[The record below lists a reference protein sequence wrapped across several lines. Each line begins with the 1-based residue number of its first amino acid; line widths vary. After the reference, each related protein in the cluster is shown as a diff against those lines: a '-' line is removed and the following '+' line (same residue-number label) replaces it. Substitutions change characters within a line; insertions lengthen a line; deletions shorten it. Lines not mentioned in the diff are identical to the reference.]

1 MKKTRITAII
11 ASLAI
16 CISAGTVPFRADA
29 FQYISDNALHE
40 FDSNETVYVRIT
52 FSFDHALRNEVN
64 ESAKIKAQEL
74 YDEFMEGVDV
84 TNYQE
89 KLEGEHY
96 GVTITFD
103 PEHQPSDHEK
113 ALYSYQ
119 ELFKAR
125 ILECTRDEMFSELK
139 KKLGDEMLAELGV
152 TPDED
157 TIYSGWGNVICR
169 MDQEQI
175 EKAKQSEKVGTITVE
190 DDWTGDFTASN
201 GSIGQYVGTP
211 TNTYIETNSLVVTSV
226 DTSTTVVPQISNNE
240 EPSFYCPDCGR
251 TVPISERIS
260 GPLRSICRD
269 CYEAGHYIGTTASM
283 RTTNTT
289 TTTVTTSDTGL
300 ANQTNSTTVTIPPL
314 NADIVFKDE
323 EIILKV
329 GEEKSFEY
337 TVTGAEYVSFFSISD
352 IRIVNN
358 TFSDGKG
365 VITLKTS
372 RYSWGDD
379 MVCTLR
385 SGEAFVE
392 KLIPVHVAEPTTFY
406 CPDCGRTVPISER
419 ISGPLRS
426 ICRDCYEAGH
436 YIGTTAPMRT
446 TNTTTTTVTT
456 SDTGLAN
463 QTNSTTV
470 TVPPLNADIV
480 FKDEEIMLEVGK
492 EKEFEYTVTGAD
504 VVSFFTNGRFKVV
517 NNTYSNGKGVV
528 TLKASSFSY
537 ANSLI
542 CTLRSGEAFVEK
554 IIPVHIAESTTFI
567 CPKCKREMPVSE
579 RIDGPYWWI
588 CRECYEIQPIGSTS
602 PQDTDITT
610 TSTTTVT
617 IDPRSTT
624 APKELC
630 ESGDANLDGQTTVAD
645 AAAILQYIGN
655 RDKYQL
661 TDQGKK
667 NADVDGVKGITPNDA
682 LAIMKWD
689 SFENR

>member
-1 MKKTRITAII
+1 MKKTRIAAII
-11 ASLAI
+11 ASIAI

-103 PEHQPSDHEK
+103 PEHQPLDHEK

-269 CYEAGHYIGTTASM
+269 CYEAGHYIGTTAPM

-323 EIILKV
+323 KINLEI
-329 GEEKSFEY
+329 
-337 TVTGAEYVSFFSISD
+337 
-352 IRIVNN
+352 
-358 TFSDGKG
+358 
-365 VITLKTS
+365 
-372 RYSWGDD
+372 
-379 MVCTLR
+379 
-385 SGEAFVE
+385 
-392 KLIPVHVAEPTTFY
+392 
-406 CPDCGRTVPISER
+406 
-419 ISGPLRS
+419 
-426 ICRDCYEAGH
+426 
-436 YIGTTAPMRT
+436 
-446 TNTTTTTVTT
+446 
-456 SDTGLAN
+456 
-463 QTNSTTV
+463 
-470 TVPPLNADIV
+470 
-480 FKDEEIMLEVGK
+480 GK

-554 IIPVHIAESTTFI
+554 IIPVHIAEPTTFI

-588 CRECYEIQPIGSTS
+588 CRECYEIQPIGSTR
-602 PQDTDITT
+602 PQDANITT

-630 ESGDANLDGQTTVAD
+630 ESGDVNLDGQTTIAD
-645 AAAILQYIGN
+645 AVAILQYIGN

>member
-1 MKKTRITAII
+1 MKKAMQLLAALTSVTLFSAAVIMPMRVNADDNYFVSDTVEPTTAAFEEETNTSYDHRDYEVCYSISFVDSITGKLVDNVEAKLCKIETKYLTGQRSPSGELEIVDGWNSSDESVYTTKWYPAIDDYAYIVIVDELPDGYIYAHQSGLLIRLDSSYQTGEVDFKISLNRGEPDIPRDYPLNGTFSMDIDVKDADNNNIIKNVECELVDEQTGEVLASWNTSEHEKMHFESLEYKFNTRINQETGAKTYAVKIKNMPDDYKIYPSYASGENGTAAQRIGYSMFYI
-11 ASLAI
+11 YHHNNKLSFTIPLFKVED
-16 CISAGTVPFRADA
+16 VPIVTNTAA
-29 FQYISDNALHE
+29 TQVSSMLTN
-40 FDSNETVYVRIT
+40 TT
-52 FSFDHALRNEVN
+52 T
-64 ESAKIKAQEL
+64 ESA
-74 YDEFMEGVDV
+74 
-84 TNYQE
+84 T
-89 KLEGEHY
+89 
-96 GVTITFD
+96 
-103 PEHQPSDHEK
+103 
-113 ALYSYQ
+113 
-119 ELFKAR
+119 
-125 ILECTRDEMFSELK
+125 
-139 KKLGDEMLAELGV
+139 
-152 TPDED
+152 
-157 TIYSGWGNVICR
+157 
-169 MDQEQI
+169 
-175 EKAKQSEKVGTITVE
+175 
-190 DDWTGDFTASN
+190 
-201 GSIGQYVGTP
+201 
-211 TNTYIETNSLVVTSV
+211 
-226 DTSTTVVPQISNNE
+226 
-240 EPSFYCPDCGR
+240 FYCPDCGR
-251 TVPISERIS
+251 TVPLSERIS

-323 EIILKV
+323 EIMLEV
-329 GEEKSFEY
+329 GKEKSFEY

-406 CPDCGRTVPISER
+406 CPDCGRTVPNSER

-446 TNTTTTTVTT
+446 TNTTTTTVTS

-463 QTNSTTV
+463 QTNS
-470 TVPPLNADIV
+470 
-480 FKDEEIMLEVGK
+480 
-492 EKEFEYTVTGAD
+492 
-504 VVSFFTNGRFKVV
+504 
-517 NNTYSNGKGVV
+517 
-528 TLKASSFSY
+528 
-537 ANSLI
+537 
-542 CTLRSGEAFVEK
+542 
-554 IIPVHIAESTTFI
+554 
-567 CPKCKREMPVSE
+567 
-579 RIDGPYWWI
+579 
-588 CRECYEIQPIGSTS
+588 
-602 PQDTDITT
+602 
-610 TSTTTVT
+610 TTVT

-630 ESGDANLDGQTTVAD
+630 ESGDVNLDGQTTVAD